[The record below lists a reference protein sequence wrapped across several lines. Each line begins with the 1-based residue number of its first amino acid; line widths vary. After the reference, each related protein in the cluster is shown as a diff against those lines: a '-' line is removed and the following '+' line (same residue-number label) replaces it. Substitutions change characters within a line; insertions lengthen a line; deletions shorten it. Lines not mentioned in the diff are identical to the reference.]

1 MLLVNIKI
9 LYAVGLMLNCELLS
23 AVDRSHESSLSDARD
38 AFINVAID
46 VLSAYKLIQSSGGH
60 NSLLTPYNLRLL
72 PLYILALLKYVSM
85 TVFHFCKGGE
95 PFLYLHL
102 LLVTN
107 GWVDE

>member
-1 MLLVNIKI
+1 MF
-9 LYAVGLMLNCELLS
+9 NCELFS

-46 VLSAYKLIQSSGGH
+46 VLSAYKMIQSSGGH

-85 TVFHFCKGGE
+85 TIFYFFKGGE
-95 PFLYLHL
+95 HYLYLHL
-102 LLVTN
+102 LLVTDE
-107 GWVDE
+107 WVDE